1 MDEANLVYIENIKN
15 ALQSKDVTKLME
27 LVPTLEER
35 DAITEINEWHYR
47 IELREQRLRETED
60 TTDMDFDAIL
70 QVSRLSN
77 SNNSSMKR

>member
-15 ALQSKDVTKLME
+15 ALQNKDVTKLKE

-47 IELREQRLRETED
+47 MELKEQRLRETED
-60 TTDMDFDAIL
+60 TTDMDFEAIL